1 VVSRTPGYR
10 ALAIEVLTP
19 RQRFAFQH
27 LLPPYRYCFLRILM
41 FDGSPL
47 SSVYD
52 LATGI
57 RSDSLHWR
65 VDGPLY
71 PHVGRSIIISSFN
84 DLP

>member
-1 VVSRTPGYR
+1 
-10 ALAIEVLTP
+10 
-19 RQRFAFQH
+19 
-27 LLPPYRYCFLRILM
+27 M

-84 DLP
+84 DLL